1 MITDAPAF
9 IGFGILVVGT
19 LTQIRKTYR
28 QKQVQDISG
37 WDVMAR
43 TLASILNLITILTTD
58 NWTLRIGQ
66 SCLMVSLVAYWFQFG
81 WYRIKPERKEKG
93 R

>member
-19 LTQIRKTYR
+19 LSQIRRTYH

-37 WDVMAR
+37 WDVTAR
-43 TLASILNLITILTTD
+43 TIASILNLITILTTD

-66 SCLMVSLVAYWFQFG
+66 SCLMISLVAYWFQFG
-81 WYRIKPERKEKG
+81 WYIRKKRKG
-93 R
+93 GKK